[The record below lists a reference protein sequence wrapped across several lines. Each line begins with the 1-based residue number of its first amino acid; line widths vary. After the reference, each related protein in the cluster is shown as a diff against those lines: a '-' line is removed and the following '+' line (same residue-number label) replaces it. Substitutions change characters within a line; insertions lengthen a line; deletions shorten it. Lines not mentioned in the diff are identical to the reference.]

1 MQIVSLS
8 QYFNSCEMIK
18 MGTNES
24 DLIVTYYVTTDYE
37 TFSKL
42 AYLRPTL
49 LLMDFTRV
57 LRGSL

>member
-1 MQIVSLS
+1 
-8 QYFNSCEMIK
+8 MIK